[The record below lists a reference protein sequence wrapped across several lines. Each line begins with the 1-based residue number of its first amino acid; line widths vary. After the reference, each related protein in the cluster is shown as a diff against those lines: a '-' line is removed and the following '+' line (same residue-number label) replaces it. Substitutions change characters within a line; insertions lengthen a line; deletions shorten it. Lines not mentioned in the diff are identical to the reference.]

1 LRGTLP
7 KMGLWLVLTEA
18 SVSRTLARGG
28 VPNFA

>member
-1 LRGTLP
+1 
-7 KMGLWLVLTEA
+7 MGLWLVLTEA